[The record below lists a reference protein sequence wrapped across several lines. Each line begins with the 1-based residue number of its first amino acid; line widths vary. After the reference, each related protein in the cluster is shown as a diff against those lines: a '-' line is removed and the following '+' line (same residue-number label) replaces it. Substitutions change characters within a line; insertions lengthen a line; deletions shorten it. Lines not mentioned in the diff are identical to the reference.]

1 MSGSFSIITSVANT
15 ADALSQINDSRD
27 GISILGR
34 FLSPSSIF
42 DTFDLVSNCFRA
54 SVGTNCRRA
63 LLSGFTIASVISLRR
78 QLCLGLSLDEV
89 DISSLL
95 LVRVLRK
102 KVRKA
107 ALCDDDAL
115 SLVLLRAMV
124 LGDEGYLAKDD
135 RFSLVFFRLLSGSG
149 VIPLVSVVSESPVL
163 VEGLWSAELPD
174 VLSDRLGT
182 ADFC

>member
-1 MSGSFSIITSVANT
+1 M
-15 ADALSQINDSRD
+15 
-27 GISILGR
+27 
-34 FLSPSSIF
+34 
-42 DTFDLVSNCFRA
+42 
-54 SVGTNCRRA
+54 
-63 LLSGFTIASVISLRR
+63 
-78 QLCLGLSLDEV
+78 